1 MAELNKLNKKS
12 QKRNNRAGFLFLLPL
27 IVIFIGLL
35 GYSFIFCSVNSF
47 RDVTITFRHTEFTG
61 LANYKTVLYRFE
73 ILVVLC

>member
-35 GYSFIFCSVNSF
+35 GYSFFF
-47 RDVTITFRHTEFTG
+47 
-61 LANYKTVLYRFE
+61 FE
-73 ILVVLC
+73 RKQFS